1 MDRAGGSPR
10 RCLRMRGIPTLCTP
24 IGLPADSSP
33 ATTRRPGR
41 LAAAGSRV
49 MSLISLVVLTSRAG
63 ALDGL
68 LPCQRQNP
76 ELWFSEQ
83 PADLEQAKA
92 HCRDCPVR
100 GSCLSG
106 AVERREPYGVW
117 GGEIFDRGTITAQK
131 RPRGRPRTKV
141 A

>member
-1 MDRAGGSPR
+1 
-10 RCLRMRGIPTLCTP
+10 
-24 IGLPADSSP
+24 
-33 ATTRRPGR
+33 
-41 LAAAGSRV
+41 

-68 LPCQRQNP
+68 LPCQRENP

-92 HCRDCPVR
+92 HCRSCPVR

-106 AVERREPYGVW
+106 AVERREPFGVW
-117 GGEIFDRGTITAQK
+117 GGEIFDRGSITAQK
-131 RPRGRPRTKV
+131 KARGRPRTKV
-141 A
+141 ACCA

>member
-1 MDRAGGSPR
+1 MDRAAGSPG
-10 RCLRMRGIPTLCTP
+10 RCRLMRGIPTSCTLT
-24 IGLPADSSP
+24 GSSP
-33 ATTRRPGR
+33 ATMRRLGR

-63 ALDGL
+63 ALDDP
-68 LPCQRQNP
+68 LPCQRENP

-92 HCRDCPVR
+92 HCRHCPVLE
-100 GSCLSG
+100 SCLSG

-117 GGEIFDRGTITAQK
+117 GGEIFHRGSITAQK

>member
-1 MDRAGGSPR
+1 MPF
-10 RCLRMRGIPTLCTP
+10 
-24 IGLPADSSP
+24 
-33 ATTRRPGR
+33 
-41 LAAAGSRV
+41 
-49 MSLISLVVLTSRAG
+49 ISLVVLTSRAG
-63 ALDGL
+63 ALDDL
-68 LPCQRQNP
+68 LPCQRENP

-92 HCRDCPVR
+92 HCGLCPVR

-117 GGEIFDRGTITAQK
+117 GGEIFERGSITAQK
-131 RPRGRPRTKV
+131 KARGRPRTKV